1 MNTYVS
7 TPNTIQEMEML
18 HKVEFMYTKYASL
31 SVWNVTEHDVVLE
44 VEVVHV
50 TAGQLSAT
58 EPWSSTLVLTTC
70 EAFRPPHVGHH
81 EGSLLIRSW

>member
-1 MNTYVS
+1 
-7 TPNTIQEMEML
+7 ML
-18 HKVEFMYTKYASL
+18 DAAGDAAVFAG
-31 SVWNVTEHDVVLE
+31 NVVDRDDAIADGVLLVGAE
-44 VEVVHV
+44 V
-50 TAGQLSAT
+50 AGQLSAT